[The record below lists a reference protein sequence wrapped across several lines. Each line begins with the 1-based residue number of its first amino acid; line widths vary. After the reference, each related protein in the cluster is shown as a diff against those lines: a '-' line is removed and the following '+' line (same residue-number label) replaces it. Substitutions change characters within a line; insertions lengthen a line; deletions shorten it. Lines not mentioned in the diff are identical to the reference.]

1 MCIRDSNSTS
11 GNHAPYCRELFNP
24 RDSPYGF
31 RHKSIPGYTDGFP
44 FFIDINLSAA
54 EAKKWMDVMTYGL
67 MIDDVKTD
75 IVTAQLVVYNAE
87 LGYFGNI
94 MVYFQFSEG
103 GKIQVSHSVN
113 TIKVELYE
121 SAGDWVRF
129 AMEILLVIGV
139 IWSVYEEAMD
149 LIHTCLLYTSD
160 AADE

>member
-1 MCIRDSNSTS
+1 
-11 GNHAPYCRELFNP
+11 
-24 RDSPYGF
+24 
-31 RHKSIPGYTDGFP
+31 
-44 FFIDINLSAA
+44 
-54 EAKKWMDVMTYGL
+54 MDVMTYGL

-75 IVTAQLVVYNAE
+75 IVTAQMVVYNAE

-149 LIHTCLLYTSD
+149 LIHTKRNPTNNHTR
-160 AADE
+160 

>member
-1 MCIRDSNSTS
+1 
-11 GNHAPYCRELFNP
+11 
-24 RDSPYGF
+24 
-31 RHKSIPGYTDGFP
+31 
-44 FFIDINLSAA
+44 
-54 EAKKWMDVMTYGL
+54 MDVMTYGL

-121 SAGDWVRF
+121 SAGGLGSVF

-139 IWSVYEEAMD
+139 ICPCTRRPW
-149 LIHTCLLYTSD
+149 T
-160 AADE
+160 